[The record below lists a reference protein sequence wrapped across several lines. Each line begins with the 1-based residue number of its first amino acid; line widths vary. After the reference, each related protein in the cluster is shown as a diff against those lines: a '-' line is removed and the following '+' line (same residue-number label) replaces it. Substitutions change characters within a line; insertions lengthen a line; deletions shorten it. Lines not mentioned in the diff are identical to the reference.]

1 MTDPQPQSAL
11 RELRNHITAPTTL
24 AGLAGVA
31 LILAI
36 VGPFGT
42 SEYLRPGPRL
52 VFWFAQVF
60 GTYSVAQITA
70 RLVWRALPAAL
81 PRPVNLGLVAVAN
94 GLAVGAVVAAINY
107 TSFENWMSPSEAPAF
122 LAKVFGIAAII
133 TALIEI
139 FGRTQRAAAAPVAA
153 MPPRPAVILSR
164 IPLEKRG
171 PLVALSVEDHYVR
184 VRTTKGEEM
193 ILMRLADAI
202 AETGDTAGL
211 HVHRSH
217 WVALDQVR
225 GVRREGD
232 RAILS
237 MANGPDIPASRSN
250 IAALKEAG
258 LLPG

>member
-1 MTDPQPQSAL
+1 MLPLTPLPPQTDGERAFFS
-11 RELRNHITAPTTL
+11 ELVRWDSGN
-24 AGLAGVA
+24 
-31 LILAI
+31 AI
-36 VGPFGT
+36 
-42 SEYLRPGPRL
+42 R
-52 VFWFAQVF
+52 
-60 GTYSVAQITA
+60 
-70 RLVWRALPAAL
+70 
-81 PRPVNLGLVAVAN
+81 
-94 GLAVGAVVAAINY
+94 GAVVAAINY
-107 TSFENWMSPSEAPAF
+107 ASFENWMSPNEAPAF
-122 LAKVFGIAAII
+122 LTKVFGIAAII
-133 TALIEI
+133 TVLIEI
-139 FGRTQRAAAAPVAA
+139 FGRTQRAAAAGTAQS
-153 MPPRPAVILSR
+153 PRPAVILSR
-164 IPLEKRG
+164 MPLEKRG

-211 HVHRSH
+211 QVHRSH

-237 MANGPDIPASRSN
+237 MAHGPDIPASRSN

>member
-42 SEYLRPGPRL
+42 NEYLRPGPRL
-52 VFWFAQVF
+52 VFWLAQAF

-81 PRPVNLGLVAVAN
+81 PRPVLLGLVAVAN
-94 GLAVGAVVAAINY
+94 GLAVSAVVAAINY
-107 TSFENWMSPSEAPAF
+107 TSFEYWMSPSEAPAF

-133 TALIEI
+133 TVLIEI
-139 FGRTQRAAAAPVAA
+139 FGRTQRAAAAGTAQS
-153 MPPRPAVILSR
+153 PRPAVILSR
-164 IPLEKRG
+164 MPLEKRG

-211 HVHRSH
+211 QVHRSH

-237 MANGPDIPASRSN
+237 MAHGPDIPASRSN